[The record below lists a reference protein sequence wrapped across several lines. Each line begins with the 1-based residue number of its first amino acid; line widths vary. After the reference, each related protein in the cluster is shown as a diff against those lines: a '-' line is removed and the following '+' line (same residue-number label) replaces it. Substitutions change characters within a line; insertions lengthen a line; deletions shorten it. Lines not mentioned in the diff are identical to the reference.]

1 MAILSIGELLDLG
14 NSAATAGLVP
24 YSALE
29 YNASGD
35 ISGISGSAIAG
46 GVDTTIVSSIASSY
60 VESGVSGKADQSALE
75 DCCSAMSAVVSAK
88 LDASAS
94 SQFQQSGNY
103 QPSGDYYSAT
113 NPSGFITTADITG
126 KLDTTASSL
135 FQPSGDYAD
144 ASSLSGKLDASAS
157 GMFAPSGNYQSAGD
171 YAYNSSL
178 SSKLD
183 ASASS
188 QFYPMTGNPSGFLT
202 GVDLTDYATTA
213 YVDSS
218 VSGKLDASA
227 SGQFQTSGEYYSAS
241 NPSGFITGVDLS
253 NYATTAYVDSSVS
266 SKVDQSAFDDCCI
279 SVQSALSGKLDA
291 SASGEF
297 YPSGNPSGFITGVD
311 LSNYATTAYVDSSVS
326 GKLDHSAVETDEDG
340 YVTGIDGSAIAG
352 GSAGVDSATVSAI
365 ASSYAESATSGLS
378 GKYWPLSSAKML
390 VTYVPGFSVGKFNSG
405 NRIVIDTGS
414 GILYERSADSKHTKT
429 IVFVDSANVD
439 LCSYRLDSHNQTISS
454 IENRTTPSSIYMSGY
469 SRIDSGY
476 YDTART
482 SLSSTSEWNSKHI
495 SGHDDDY
502 RLYNGSSTKAET
514 FQWYLGGDKVSGSA
528 KESSKSS
535 YWSMSPNCVSG
546 SSLGD
551 QDVYWKLDSSNV
563 FGKNWG
569 LNAVQVEGSS
579 WQLGKTEYD
588 YWNAKMDAVPTS
600 TLLAGSGLVI
610 SSNGDHYSIN
620 IDIPTLKTMLGIL

>member
-1 MAILSIGELLDLG
+1 MSILSIGELLDLG
-14 NSAATAGLVP
+14 NSASTAGLVP

-46 GVDTTIVSSIASSY
+46 GVDSAVVSSIVSSY

-94 SQFQQSGNY
+94 SQFQPSGNY

-171 YAYNSSL
+171 YAFNSSL

-188 QFYPMTGNPSGFLT
+188 EFYLTSNPSGFLT

-227 SGQFQTSGEYYSAS
+227 SGQFQPSGEYYSAS

-253 NYATTAYVDSSVS
+253 DYATTAYVDSSVS
-266 SKVDQSAFDDCCI
+266 SKVDQTAFDDCCS

-297 YPSGNPSGFITGVD
+297 YPSGNPSGFISGITTDSSLTGNGQPGSALGIEKYDLALDTSMYSSFDGTTLTIGAYGGSGVSGNYWPQIL
-311 LSNYATTAYVDSSVS
+311 LSNYSASADNTAYGYTINNQTSDVNGAQTSYTYLGAGDIKLSSTLSS
-326 GKLDHSAVETDEDG
+326 GPGSQNYRSSEISPTGVVESFQSTAHSA
-340 YVTGIDGSAIAG
+340 SAVLGNNNLYIFE
-352 GSAGVDSATVSAI
+352 
-365 ASSYAESATSGLS
+365 SSTST
-378 GKYWPLSSAKML
+378 AQ
-390 VTYVPGFSVGKFNSG
+390 
-405 NRIVIDTGS
+405 
-414 GILYERSADSKHTKT
+414 
-429 IVFVDSANVD
+429 ANG
-439 LCSYRLDSHNQTISS
+439 
-454 IENRTTPSSIYMSGY
+454 SSIYSYSG
-469 SRIDSGY
+469 
-476 YDTART
+476 
-482 SLSSTSEWNSKHI
+482 I
-495 SGHDDDY
+495 SGTA
-502 RLYNGSSTKAET
+502 TKVNQSWSLT
-514 FQWYLGGDKVSGSA
+514 PDRVSGRDS
-528 KESSKSS
+528 
-535 YWSMSPNCVSG
+535 SG
-546 SSLGD
+546 ST
-551 QDVYWKLDSSNV
+551 
-563 FGKNWG
+563 
-569 LNAVQVEGSS
+569 

-588 YWNAKMDAVPTS
+588 YWNNKLDAVESAELVGVSGIKIFQSGTKFVI
-600 TLLAGSGLVI
+600 TLDPDY
-610 SSNGDHYSIN
+610 N
-620 IDIPTLKTMLGIL
+620 P